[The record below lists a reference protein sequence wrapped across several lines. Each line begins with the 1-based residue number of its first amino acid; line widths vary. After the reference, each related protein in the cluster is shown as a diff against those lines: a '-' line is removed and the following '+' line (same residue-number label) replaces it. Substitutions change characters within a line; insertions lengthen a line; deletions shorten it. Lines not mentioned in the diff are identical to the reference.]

1 MVKKFSI
8 EFKQQSVDYALS
20 NAHLSISELANHL
33 GVGKSTLDK
42 WIRQLSPNKTSRRE
56 LTAEQ
61 QRIMVLEKE
70 IKELILAKILD
81 SAHLYHFFILVIL
94 LFILFR

>member
-33 GVGKSTLDK
+33 GMDKSTLDK

-61 QRIMVLEKE
+61 QRIMALEKE
-70 IKELILAKILD
+70 IK
-81 SAHLYHFFILVIL
+81 V
-94 LFILFR
+94 

>member
-42 WIRQLSPNKTSRRE
+42 WIRQCSTRQNPTL
-56 LTAEQ
+56 
-61 QRIMVLEKE
+61 
-70 IKELILAKILD
+70 
-81 SAHLYHFFILVIL
+81 LVPKRPTWHADRVNGWIW
-94 LFILFR
+94 

>member
-33 GVGKSTLDK
+33 GVGKSTLNG
-42 WIRQLSPNKTSRRE
+42 LGNFP
-56 LTAEQ
+56 
-61 QRIMVLEKE
+61 RIK
-70 IKELILAKILD
+70 LAVE
-81 SAHLYHFFILVIL
+81 S
-94 LFILFR
+94 

>member
-20 NAHLSISELANHL
+20 NAHLSISELANPL
-33 GVGKSTLDK
+33 GVGKSTLYK

-61 QRIMVLEKE
+61 QRIMALEKE
-70 IKELILAKILD
+70 IKELKMANDILKK
-81 SAHLYHFFILVIL
+81 AHVYFINNPS
-94 LFILFR
+94 R

>member
-1 MVKKFSI
+1 MVKKFSS

-20 NAHLSISELANHL
+20 NAHLSIGEIANDL

-42 WIRQLSPNKTSRRE
+42 WVRALAPNKTSRRE

-61 QRIMVLEKE
+61 QRIIALEKE
-70 IKELILAKILD
+70 IKELKMANDILKK
-81 SAHLYHFFILVIL
+81 AHVYFINHPS
-94 LFILFR
+94 R

>member
-42 WIRQLSPNKTSRRE
+42 WINNFP
-56 LTAEQ
+56 
-61 QRIMVLEKE
+61 RIK
-70 IKELILAKILD
+70 LAVE
-81 SAHLYHFFILVIL
+81 S
-94 LFILFR
+94 

>member
-20 NAHLSISELANHL
+20 NAHLSIAEIANHL

-42 WIRQLSPNKTSRRE
+42 WVRQTAPNKTSRRE
-56 LTAEQ
+56 LTTEQ
-61 QRIMVLEKE
+61 QKIIALEKE
-70 IKELILAKILD
+70 NKELKMANEILKK
-81 SAHLYHFFILVIL
+81 AHVYFINNPS
-94 LFILFR
+94 R